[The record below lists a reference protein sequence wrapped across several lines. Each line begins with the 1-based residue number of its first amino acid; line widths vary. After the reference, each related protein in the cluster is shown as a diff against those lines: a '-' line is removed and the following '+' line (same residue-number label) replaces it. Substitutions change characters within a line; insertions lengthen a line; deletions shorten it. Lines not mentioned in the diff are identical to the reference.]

1 MRATEFQQTR
11 SKSKS
16 KMPNYQIKFRF
27 FLFCLTFFVLRQPK
41 ILRWHS
47 ACGSFSSR
55 RVLGVQSSSPHR
67 RTLGAASADFSIRGA
82 SAGVWCGLCGLRG
95 LRADCAGYVRRGLCG
110 QRAVRIMC
118 AACGEGCA
126 GCAGC
131 AGCVGCVGCVRTVR
145 AMCGGDCL
153 GCVWWGQCGLRV
165 CCVRRGLCRHRR
177 LTERKFL
184 RRMRI
189 FYLQAMESL
198 LVLQLLIVLIRP
210 CSRQ

>member
-47 ACGSFSSR
+47 ACGSFSSP

-67 RTLGAASADFSIRGA
+67 RALGAASAEFSIRGA
-82 SAGVWCGLCGLRG
+82 SAGVWCGLRG

-126 GCAGC
+126 GCAGFVC
-131 AGCVGCVGCVRTVR
+131 A
-145 AMCGGDCL
+145 ACGGDCVDID
-153 GCVWWGQCGLRV
+153 G
-165 CCVRRGLCRHRR
+165 
-177 LTERKFL
+177 
-184 RRMRI
+184 
-189 FYLQAMESL
+189 
-198 LVLQLLIVLIRP
+198 
-210 CSRQ
+210 